1 MHKSLFAAT
10 AALALMAAM
19 PAAAGEWYAQVN
31 AGATVATDAD
41 VTATFTPDDDTYDP
55 SSGSISGDL
64 DEGFAVGA
72 AAGYAVGNGLRLEG
86 EFLYSSNDLGSIEE
100 LDVDS
105 IEFNHAAFFANVLYD
120 IPMQGGFS
128 PYIGAGIGYGSST
141 FDIDSDEVH
150 DEGTAWQIK
159 AGVTYP
165 VNDSLTLDLGYR
177 YMDMADWNAA
187 IDGVDLPDDS
197 PDAGPGTA
205 AIEFEPTAHILTVG
219 ARFKLGNAPA

>member
-1 MHKSLFAAT
+1 MNKTLFAAT

-41 VTATFTPDDDTYDP
+41 TTATFTPDDTDFDP
-55 SSGSISGDL
+55 SSGSLNADL

-72 AAGYAVGNGLRLEG
+72 AAGYAIGNGFRVEG
-86 EFLYSSNDLGSIEE
+86 EFLYTSNDLGDVSE
-100 LDVDS
+100 LGVDN

-120 IPMQGGFS
+120 IPMDGS
-128 PYIGAGIGYGSST
+128 IYPYVGAGVGYGSST

-159 AGVTYP
+159 VGATYP
-165 VNDSLTLDLGYR
+165 VNDTLT
-177 YMDMADWNAA
+177 
-187 IDGVDLPDDS
+187 
-197 PDAGPGTA
+197 
-205 AIEFEPTAHILTVG
+205 
-219 ARFKLGNAPA
+219 